1 VEQRALSTPV
11 GRVAQD
17 REDAAPRQVAETA
30 SASRHAWLE
39 GVDTAHRQA
48 RDDLLLSQQ
57 ALARNLSELRL
68 VSNTIGIT
76 LENDRRMRADRRWLV
91 LDRANSRAAALVG
104 ESLRQAHDELADRL
118 QEMETAVSRGF
129 VQMSALCEELERV
142 RLLSLTDEFTGLP
155 NRRAFYQKLEDELSR
170 ARRYG
175 SPIAL
180 AMIDLDQFKTVND
193 IYGHSAGDT
202 VLSCYANCV
211 LSEVRHHDVVA
222 RYGGE
227 EFAIVF
233 PSTARDGALHALE
246 KLRRLAARTRCKLA
260 DGRSIGLPSFS
271 AGVTV
276 TDGDDDIDTL
286 LDRADCALY
295 RAKGRGRNRIEFELR
310 DGDTQIGAT

>member
-1 VEQRALSTPV
+1 LTTPV
-11 GRVAQD
+11 RRAEQD
-17 REDAAPRQVAETA
+17 REDAASRHVADTDPA
-30 SASRHAWLE
+30 PRHAWLE
-39 GVDTAHRQA
+39 GVDTSHRQA

-57 ALARNLSELRL
+57 ALARCLSELRL

-76 LENDRRMRADRRWLV
+76 LENDRRMRAGRHWLV
-91 LDRANSRAAALVG
+91 LDPAHSRAAALVG
-104 ESLRQAHDELADRL
+104 ASLRQAHDELADRL
-118 QEMETAVSRGF
+118 QEMETSVSRGF
-129 VQMSALCEELERV
+129 VQMRALCEELERV

-193 IYGHSAGDT
+193 VYGHSAGDT
-202 VLSCYANCV
+202 VLGCYANCV

-227 EFAIVF
+227 EFAIMF
-233 PSTARDGALHALE
+233 PSTAREGAVRALE

-260 DGRSIGLPSFS
+260 DGRSIEVPSFS

-276 TDGDDDIDTL
+276 TDGDDGIDTL
-286 LDRADCALY
+286 LGRADRALY
-295 RAKGRGRNRIEFELR
+295 RAKGRGRNRIEIELR
-310 DGDTQIGAT
+310 DGDRQSGVV